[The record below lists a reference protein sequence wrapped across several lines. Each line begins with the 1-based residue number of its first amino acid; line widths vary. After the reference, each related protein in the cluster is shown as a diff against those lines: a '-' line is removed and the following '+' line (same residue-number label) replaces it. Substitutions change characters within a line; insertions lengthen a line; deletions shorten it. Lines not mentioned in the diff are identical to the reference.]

1 MANDRQELEELRRI
15 DELERKAAGGK
26 TEAKKP
32 SVSKEESG
40 LYDKAKA
47 FGKSAIEAIPGGA
60 GAYGGME
67 LGASLGA
74 MTGPFAP
81 IAVPALGLA
90 GAIGGHYL
98 GEKFG
103 EGAGEMIPEET
114 KKDIGFSKEQREV
127 ERKKNPTMSSLGT
140 YAPDIAAV
148 VPGVERAGSHLI
160 TKYGEKLSPSKIIES
175 IGTPTS
181 RSDVGEKVS
190 KKITDKLN
198 DFIKTRQPKAK
209 QVFDSYL
216 NEGAAKEG
224 EILADYKNAL
234 SEYYAKHARDMSQA
248 EAKFLKDSLERTKG
262 INATID
268 ETLSPIIAQ
277 PGIKAIETERR
288 FLGKVLKGSVREGFE
303 AIPTKRKQDVEALL
317 ESVIRKHV
325 PKKFDEAKT
334 LYTELSE
341 PINKYGTALGE
352 KVTKRAGEF
361 LPDIPKTDVAKI
373 PDAFFKSRDSIK
385 ELKQLAGDDAFVNK
399 VVFEHVANDLR
410 GKKTSVQIRQYIDQ
424 NYDWLQEFKQ
434 PQGILD
440 KLQKAE
446 QALKNTEKLKTAG
459 KYSAAGVLSAGTV
472 NQIRNLIGKE

>member
-140 YAPDIAAV
+140 YVPDIAAV
-148 VPGVERAGSHLI
+148 VSGVERAGSHLI

-190 KKITDKLN
+190 KKITDKLT
-198 DFIKTRQPKAK
+198 DFIKTRKPKAK

-373 PDAFFKSRDSIK
+373 PDAFFKSRNSIN

-399 VVFEHVANDLR
+399 VVSEHVANDLV
-410 GKKTSVQIRQYIDQ
+410 GKKTSVQIREYINQ

-459 KYSAAGVLSAGTV
+459 KYSAGGVIGAGTV